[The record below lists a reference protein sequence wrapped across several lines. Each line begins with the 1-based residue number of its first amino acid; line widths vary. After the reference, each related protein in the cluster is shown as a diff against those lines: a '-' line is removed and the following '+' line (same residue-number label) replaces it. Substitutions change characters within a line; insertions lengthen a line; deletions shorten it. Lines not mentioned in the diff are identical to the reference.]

1 MSKPFTVSANVLDR
15 NRKHQ
20 KRGGSKRWTRV
31 EIECPV
37 GCLLPKSDIGIN
49 RRALLFRIE

>member
-31 EIECPV
+31 EIECPG
-37 GCLLPKSDIGIN
+37 GCLLPTEIGYWN
-49 RRALLFRIE
+49 